1 MFITNDAHR
10 SESHSLFGAP
20 GEAYWRA
27 AEIALFKPWYLV
39 SILQREMPDSKVDD
53 AEDEYEATRSILVA
67 DIRDLLP
74 LLARGNVDRTTLESV
89 HVVTPA
95 YLNGSGGWQM
105 DRLVAIWRAQDTVDG
120 EPVDLNVEILET
132 VGGKLYPTFPMEK
145 IVETHDDLTLVWQS
159 PAEHP

>member
-10 SESHSLFGAP
+10 SASHSLFGVP

-39 SILQREMPDSKVDD
+39 SILQKEVPNNKVDD
-53 AEDEYEATRSILVA
+53 EDVYEATRSILVA
-67 DIRDLLP
+67 DIHDLLP
-74 LLARGNVDRTTLESV
+74 LLERENGDRTSLESV

-95 YLNGSGGWQM
+95 YMNGSGGWQM
-105 DRLVAIWRAQDTVDG
+105 DRLVAIWRTKDTVGG
-120 EPVDLNVEILET
+120 EPVDLSVEILET

-145 IVETHDDLTLVWQS
+145 IVETRDDLTLVCEL
-159 PAEHP
+159 PLGHP

>member
-10 SESHSLFGAP
+10 SASHSLFGAP

-39 SILQREMPDSKVDD
+39 SILQKEVVGNEADD
-53 AEDEYEATRSILVA
+53 KDAFEAMRSILVA
-67 DIRDLLP
+67 DIQDLLP
-74 LLARGNVDRTTLESV
+74 LLAKDNLGRTILKSV
-89 HVVTPA
+89 HAVTPA
-95 YLNGSGGWQM
+95 HANGSGEWRM
-105 DRLVAIWRAQDTVDG
+105 DRLVAIWRAKDTVDG
-120 EPVDLNVEILET
+120 EPVDLDVEILET

>member
-10 SESHSLFGAP
+10 SASHSLFGAP

-39 SILQREMPDSKVDD
+39 SILQREMPDDKVDD
-53 AEDEYEATRSILVA
+53 AEDAYEATRSILVA
-67 DIRDLLP
+67 DIHDLLP
-74 LLARGNVDRTTLESV
+74 LLEKDSGDRTALESV

-105 DRLVAIWRAQDTVDG
+105 DRLVAIWHTKDSVDG
-120 EPVDLNVEILET
+120 ESVDLNVEILET
-132 VGGKLYPTFPMEK
+132 VGGKLYPAFPMEK
-145 IVETHDDLTLVWQS
+145 IVETHDDLTLVWQ
-159 PAEHP
+159 HPPKHP